1 MTALRGASLQPI
13 LHHEKSQPAGAP
25 AAAAV
30 VARHNG
36 RPQLQEIHQHAV
48 VMCDS
53 LQLRT
58 VLAVM
63 VVMHVLLL
71 LLMSNDGSS
80 WTGR

>member
-13 LHHEKSQPAGAP
+13 LHHEKSQPAGAT
-25 AAAAV
+25 AAAM
-30 VARHNG
+30 VALHNG
-36 RPQLQEIHQHAV
+36 RPQLQEIHRHAV

-53 LQLRT
+53 PQLRT

-63 VVMHVLLL
+63 VVMHALLL
-71 LLMSNDGSS
+71 LFMSNDGSS

>member
-13 LHHEKSQPAGAP
+13 LHHEKSQPAGATT
-25 AAAAV
+25 AAV

-36 RPQLQEIHQHAV
+36 GPQLQEIHRHAA
-48 VMCDS
+48 VMCYS
-53 LQLRT
+53 PKLRT

-71 LLMSNDGSS
+71 LFMSNDGSS
-80 WTGR
+80 WTGC